1 MLLVNNS
8 KISFIL
14 TSLIYVVFFT
24 SCVVDNSSVQHPS
37 FIYKSDDYALYKKEK
52 GSSFEL
58 LARIQLGDEK
68 WAWKIEDANDINTS
82 GDGAL
87 IRVPLKDHNIGGLF
101 EDGYQSVPI
110 LSYHQFG
117 VGKKST
123 CISPDIFNQQMK
135 YLKDNGYRVITP
147 ADLLDFLEYRR
158 QIPRKS
164 VLITIDDGYRAIY
177 DIAWPILKKY
187 KFPATLF
194 VYTNYVGISKKALSW
209 NDLRYL
215 KSQGFT
221 IGSHTVSH
229 ADLTKKKPDEKPD
242 DFYRRIR
249 KELAL
254 SKKIIDKEL
263 KQDTICLA
271 FPYGRQNQDV
281 LEMAKSIGYKI
292 AVTVDRGSNP
302 FFINPLALKRNMIL
316 KKDIKSFISKLKT
329 FNNLSLK

>member
-1 MLLVNNS
+1 MLASLIFVV
-8 KISFIL
+8 FL
-14 TSLIYVVFFT
+14 TSCI
-24 SCVVDNSSVQHPS
+24 VDNSSIQSPA

-52 GSSFEL
+52 GTSFEQ
-58 LARIQLGDEK
+58 LARIQLGDAK
-68 WAWKIEDANDINTS
+68 WAWKIEDANDVTKF
-82 GDGAL
+82 GDGSL
-87 IRVPLKDHNIGGLF
+87 ILVPLKDHNIGGLF

-117 VGKKST
+117 AGKKST
-123 CISPDIFNQQMK
+123 CISPDMFNQQMK

-147 ADLLDFLEYRR
+147 ADLLDFLQYRR
-158 QIPRKS
+158 QIPKKS
-164 VLITIDDGYRAIY
+164 VIITIDDGYKSIQ

-187 KFPATLF
+187 NFPATLF
-194 VYTNYVGISKKALSW
+194 IYTNYVGISKKALSW
-209 NDLRYL
+209 KDLRYL

-229 ADLTKKKPDEKPD
+229 ADLTKKKPDEKPK
-242 DFYRRIR
+242 DFYRRVR

-271 FPYGRQNQDV
+271 FPYGRQNREV
-281 LEMAKSIGYKI
+281 LEIVKSIGYKM
-292 AVTVDRGSNP
+292 AVTVKMGSNP
-302 FFINPLALKRNMIL
+302 FFTNPLVLKRNMIL
-316 KKDIKSFISKLKT
+316 KKDIRSFISRLKT